1 MTLGEHIQS
10 AVIEVCLWVCRE
22 RGGRWET
29 SLMDDIVG
37 ECHQFGGVLHIYVD
51 RDSEQGNV
59 YVKCPS
65 IAAAISS
72 VNALHGRFYA
82 G

>member
-1 MTLGEHIQS
+1 MCEH
-10 AVIEVCLWVCRE
+10 RE

-29 SLMDDIVG
+29 SLLDDIVG
-37 ECHQFGGVLHIYVD
+37 ECHQHGGVLHIYID
-51 RDSEQGNV
+51 RDSDKGNV

-65 IAAAISS
+65 IAAAISA

-82 G
+82 GKCKIGHIMHHQFA